1 MGFIL
6 DSYLVDLLVI
16 VATLFF
22 FLYRYFTS
30 TFDYFKVRGIP
41 YLEPTPFFGN
51 IKDLILMRISG
62 AEQSQ
67 NLYRDLKQHRFGGVF
82 HSRRPG
88 LMVRDPE
95 LLKLFLQKDFNHFQ
109 DRGMMV
115 ADIKKN
121 PIAAHLFNLEGA
133 TWRNLRVKL
142 NPTFTPGRMKMM
154 FQLLNECAKELQAVL
169 KQPADDGQVLEMRD
183 VFAQYTTDVIGTC
196 VFGLQFNSMKDPDSE
211 FRRMGKKVFQS
222 SFKASL
228 RRFLVVG
235 LPGVAKLFNLKFASD
250 DVSNFFL
257 KYTQSVSEPQPPKSS
272 ASSDSTRSTP
282 FVCAP
287 TGAGISHEV
296 LCDMTCSSVPHKD
309 AKVLCDT
316 TCSFVPHKDSRH
328 EVLCDMT
335 CSSVPHK
342 DTRVLCDM
350 TCSSLPHKDTR
361 VLCVTTCSSV
371 PHKDTKVL
379 CDTTCSSVSHKD
391 TRVLCDMT
399 CSSVSHKDTRV
410 LCDTTC
416 SSVPQVVKET
426 VEYREKNNVVRN
438 DFMQLLIQL
447 KNQGKLDPEDEDP
460 PNGTRRM
467 SSGVAGRG
475 VPSTD
480 TKEGNIDRPDGLL
493 VLCPTDLTDK
503 VLAAQAFVFFLAGFE
518 TSSTAMSF
526 CMYELAL
533 NQDIQDQLRVE
544 VDDALQ
550 AHGDVMT
557 YEAVQDMHY
566 LDRIIS
572 ETLRKYPP
580 APNLYR
586 KCTIPYPIPGTS
598 ITLEQGTRV
607 LIPAYAIH
615 HDPEFYP
622 EPEKFDPE
630 RFTEENKGSR
640 PSCTYLPF
648 GEGPRICIGE

>member
-1 MGFIL
+1 MSNFHVTRKQCSTHVTGKQCPTLVFSEPPPETKEEPAMGFIL

-121 PIAAHLFNLEGA
+121 PIAAHLFNLEGSPQFPSRTFLVSVSILQGPRGVTPGRDGVEGVTRRCGVAPGRDVVEGVTSECGRRGVAPGRNGVEGVTSECVCAAGVTWCSPRSSVSPVSVLVFQGWRGVAPGA

-169 KQPADDGQVLEMRD
+169 KQPADDGQIPPLGGVVFQVLEMRD

-309 AKVLCDT
+309 TKVLCDT
-316 TCSFVPHKDSRH
+316 TCSFVPHKDSRS
-328 EVLCDMT
+328 CDKLLKQT
-335 CSSVPHK
+335 K
-342 DTRVLCDM
+342 NCD
-350 TCSSLPHKDTR
+350 
-361 VLCVTTCSSV
+361 
-371 PHKDTKVL
+371 
-379 CDTTCSSVSHKD
+379 
-391 TRVLCDMT
+391 
-399 CSSVSHKDTRV
+399 
-410 LCDTTC
+410 
-416 SSVPQVVKET
+416 
-426 VEYREKNNVVRN
+426 
-438 DFMQLLIQL
+438 
-447 KNQGKLDPEDEDP
+447 
-460 PNGTRRM
+460 
-467 SSGVAGRG
+467 
-475 VPSTD
+475 
-480 TKEGNIDRPDGLL
+480 
-493 VLCPTDLTDK
+493 
-503 VLAAQAFVFFLAGFE
+503 
-518 TSSTAMSF
+518 
-526 CMYELAL
+526 
-533 NQDIQDQLRVE
+533 
-544 VDDALQ
+544 
-550 AHGDVMT
+550 
-557 YEAVQDMHY
+557 
-566 LDRIIS
+566 

-648 GEGPRICIGE
+648 GEGPRICIGEVLCVLSDFRYIRERLQGGVFERRFRPEDDQVSRRGVSSLGTFLHVVVSVADTCAGTGDDDLRDLEG